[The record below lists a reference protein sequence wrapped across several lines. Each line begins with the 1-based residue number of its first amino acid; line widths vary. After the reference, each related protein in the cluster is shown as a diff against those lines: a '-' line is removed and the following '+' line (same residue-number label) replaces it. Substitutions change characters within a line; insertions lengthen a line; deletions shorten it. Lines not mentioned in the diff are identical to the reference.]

1 MKKLALICILIFGVL
16 GYSSGIVSLAPNIT
30 RMLIDLGL
38 KEQIIGTVSSG
49 NTFAAN
55 VGTFAIPEL
64 EEVLR
69 LKPRLVF
76 YTGIIQ
82 EPLGKKLKDLGL
94 EGKRIYISSVE
105 ELRSAYMELGSI
117 TDTETKARKIVTRI
131 DEALSSFTNSRSLRV
146 ILLLWSRPYYSC
158 GPETFIGELIS
169 VSGMENVSKV
179 SKGRYAIISA
189 ETFIRARPDIVIIC
203 AEDHEAVRKLLLN
216 DPVIKGSGLI
226 DKVRIIVIEEAAKVL
241 QPSLDALEVWKKMLN
256 EIYYSTAFIL
266 SLFSCS
272 HPLMSFLGALR
283 RRRLYTPCR
292 AAPESSG
299 RAYFRRVIRPC
310 GGVVADDLQK
320 SIGGSVYIGRLRRFI
335 GRYLSCLPYRRIYT
349 FRIFFY
355 IHSILFRRD
364 LCSFGHIF
372 GLFRFP

>member
-94 EGKRIYISSVE
+94 EGKRIYISSAE

-117 TDTETKARKIVTRI
+117 TDTETKAHQIILQIDRTLSAFKIGSP
-131 DEALSSFTNSRSLRV
+131 LKV

-169 VSGMENVSKV
+169 VSGMENVSQV

-189 ETFIRARPDIVIIC
+189 ETLIRSRPDIIIIC
-203 AEDHEAVRKLLLN
+203 AEDHDAVRNLLLK

-226 DKVRIIVIEEAAKVL
+226 DNLRIIVIEEAAKVL
-241 QPSLDALEVWKKMLN
+241 QPSLDALEVWEKLLN
-256 EIYYSTAFIL
+256 EI
-266 SLFSCS
+266 
-272 HPLMSFLGALR
+272 
-283 RRRLYTPCR
+283 
-292 AAPESSG
+292 
-299 RAYFRRVIRPC
+299 
-310 GGVVADDLQK
+310 
-320 SIGGSVYIGRLRRFI
+320 
-335 GRYLSCLPYRRIYT
+335 
-349 FRIFFY
+349 
-355 IHSILFRRD
+355 
-364 LCSFGHIF
+364 
-372 GLFRFP
+372 